1 MRDLNEQSRENSILV
16 IDNYDSF
23 TYNIVQYLK
32 IIGVSPLVIKNDEL
46 SLNEINKLSFS
57 RIIISPGW
65 GTPENSGVT
74 MQVLDFYKDRMP
86 ILGVCL
92 GMQCIARYFGAGIIR
107 APEPCHGKNSAIYFK
122 PDFPL
127 FRGMRQGFSATR
139 YHSLVVDSPTDIIDI
154 TAWTEEHLPMALK
167 IRGKDIYG
175 VQFHPE
181 AYLTEQG
188 MDIFRNFISCTA

>member
-16 IDNYDSF
+16 IDN
-23 TYNIVQYLK
+23 LK

-65 GTPENSGVT
+65 GTPENSGVS

>member
-1 MRDLNEQSRENSILV
+1 MRDLNEQSGENSILV

-57 RIIISPGW
+57 RIIIS
-65 GTPENSGVT
+65 
-74 MQVLDFYKDRMP
+74 
-86 ILGVCL
+86 
-92 GMQCIARYFGAGIIR
+92 
-107 APEPCHGKNSAIYFK
+107 PEPCHGKNSAIYFK